1 ARGGGTG
8 AGDHGSADA
17 VRVHGLRAQRGD
29 GVFVEVTGDDDA
41 GVLGPERVELLPGL
55 AGEDTEV
62 AGVDADGAEL
72 RAGDAHGGLDT
83 AGDVVGVHQQGGV
96 GAHLL
101 DLGAERGFLGVVQ
114 QDERVR
120 DGAACGD
127 AVAAARFEIR
137 GGGESG
143 EVGGAGGGD
152 GGVFVGTAATHLD
165 DGAPV
170 GRGRHPRGGGGD
182 GAVVVED
189 RQHQGLQQHA
199 L

>member
-1 ARGGGTG
+1 
-8 AGDHGSADA
+8 
-17 VRVHGLRAQRGD
+17 
-29 GVFVEVTGDDDA
+29 
-41 GVLGPERVELLPGL
+41 
-55 AGEDTEV
+55 
-62 AGVDADGAEL
+62 
-72 RAGDAHGGLDT
+72 
-83 AGDVVGVHQQGGV
+83 QGGV

-199 L
+199 LGEGAAHGEDGGAGEVQLTFGVTVDVTGEAVVGEPVERGGVDDGRLLQLGQFGVGEAEVGDGVEDPLSAGDHTVSPTGGQPPCEQD